1 MVYGTLCICVYITH
15 IWPSTSSSWNK
26 MSINS
31 STTVFD
37 FTNFLLNIHKKNFAI
52 GIVPHLYVIIYCQ
65 LDKQKIRNMLQNE
78 GKIA

>member
-1 MVYGTLCICVYITH
+1 
-15 IWPSTSSSWNK
+15 
-26 MSINS
+26 MSINN